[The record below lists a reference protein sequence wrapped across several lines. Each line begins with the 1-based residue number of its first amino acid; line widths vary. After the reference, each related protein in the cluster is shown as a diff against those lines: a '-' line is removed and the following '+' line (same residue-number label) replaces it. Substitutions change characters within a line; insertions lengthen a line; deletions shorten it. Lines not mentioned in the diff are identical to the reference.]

1 MKVERA
7 VDLLPLVELIVHGRI
22 KTVAD
27 FVGRATLA
35 PGKTAADVNAA
46 LDCSRGNSGG
56 GNFSYEHAIGAVA
69 QRLFN
74 AEVFSETFVEA
85 DD

>member
-7 VDLLPLVELIVHGRI
+7 VDLHPLVELIVHGQI
-22 KTVAD
+22 KTTAD
-27 FVGRATLA
+27 FQGRATLA

-46 LDCSRGNSGG
+46 MDCSKANGG
-56 GNFSYEHAIGAVA
+56 AGNFSYEHVIGAVA

-74 AEVFSETFVEA
+74 DGVFTETFVE
-85 DD
+85 DDD